1 MGVFEELLKTSLI
14 DVGEV
19 KIARATTRLHGIEGK
34 ARYLVYL
41 PTSRAYLW
49 KALHE
54 TGERVRIFIEIPE
67 RVRAK
72 LGKSPQ

>member
-1 MGVFEELLKTSLI
+1 MGVLEELLKTGLLDI
-14 DVGEV
+14 GEV
-19 KIARATTRLHGIEGK
+19 RISRATARLGGIEGK

-54 TGERVRIFIEIPE
+54 TGERVRLYIEIPE